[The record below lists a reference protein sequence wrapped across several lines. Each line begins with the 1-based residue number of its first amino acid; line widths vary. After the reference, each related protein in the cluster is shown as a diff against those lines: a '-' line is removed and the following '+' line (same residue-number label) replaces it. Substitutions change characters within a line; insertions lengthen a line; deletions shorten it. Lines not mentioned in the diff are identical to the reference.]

1 MNSWVN
7 LLFSASVHKKNN
19 DIFSVSYV
27 CVYML
32 VREEGS
38 QVHLSYSLAYKC
50 IVGAK
55 PIRRNGNIKSCVN
68 IAVKKGSSTQ
78 NGHILSPEK
87 VH

>member
-1 MNSWVN
+1 MNSWIN

-19 DIFSVSYV
+19 DIFSVLYV

-32 VREEGS
+32 EREGS

-50 IVGAK
+50 IVCAK

-68 IAVKKGSSTQ
+68 IAVKKGCSAQ
-78 NGHILSPEK
+78 NGPILSPEK